1 MQDADDE
8 VEDVVGQIAAKNVRE
23 HKIIE
28 QDEREGVAQ
37 RPQKAQRSTLVAH
50 LEVFGDQIAHQI
62 AVLPVTGKAGGGPT
76 GRGDGVGLHGR
87 RLCVLRRGGSMPIT
101 CPSAAIDMNDR
112 CPTFQPNHLF

>member
-1 MQDADDE
+1 MTGLAAEKDRADGERDDGPGGGDK
-8 VEDVVGQIAAKNVRE
+8 DVT
-23 HKIIE
+23 
-28 QDEREGVAQ
+28 Q
-37 RPQKAQRSTLVAH
+37 RDTLV
-50 LEVFGDQIAHQI
+50 AHQI